1 MWRTDTSWFDV
12 ALATSLLLI
21 GHLCFGRFEE
31 HKPRWRRVTKVVLG
45 VTLIVGTS
53 VFAGRSWTFVL
64 LGVVLIA
71 VVVVHAWW
79 LPRNG
84 VNGWTAEPRAR
95 YYELIGFDT
104 SAGSRDRAD

>member
-1 MWRTDTSWFDV
+1 MWRTDTHWFDV

-31 HKPRWRRVTKVVLG
+31 HKPRWRRVLKVMLG
-45 VTLIVGTS
+45 VATMVGTS
-53 VFAGRSWTFVL
+53 VFAGRGWSLVL
-64 LGVVLIA
+64 LGVILVA
-71 VVVVHAWW
+71 VAVVHAWW

-95 YYELIGFDT
+95 YYELIGFDA
-104 SAGSRDRAD
+104 SAGSRDRAE